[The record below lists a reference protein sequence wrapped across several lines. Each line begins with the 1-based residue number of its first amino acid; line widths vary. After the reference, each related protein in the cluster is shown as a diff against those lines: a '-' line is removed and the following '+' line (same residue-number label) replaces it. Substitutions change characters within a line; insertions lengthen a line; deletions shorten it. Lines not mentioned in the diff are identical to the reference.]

1 MAEAISLGQDPARN
15 QPRARGC
22 RPVADLSEGGPVVVD
37 KSLDDQH
44 VLVTGAGTGI
54 GAAIAA
60 ACAGAGARV
69 SLAGRRR
76 DPLVALQTSLGKG
89 RAHVAAD
96 FDVTDENKISAGV
109 AAARG
114 AFGPVDVLINNAGE
128 APSAPFAKTD
138 AVTWSR
144 ALAVNLTGTFLV
156 TKAVLPDMLTK
167 RAGRVINIASTAGL
181 IGYAYAA
188 AYVAAKHGVIGLTRS
203 LALELADAGITV
215 NAVCPGFTET
225 PLFERAIDNIVAKTK
240 RSRDDAR
247 ATLAKSNPQ
256 GRLIKPEEVADA
268 VLWLASAGAASITG
282 QAIAVAGGEV
292 MVG

>member
-1 MAEAISLGQDPARN
+1 MA
-15 QPRARGC
+15 
-22 RPVADLSEGGPVVVD
+22 D

-60 ACAGAGARV
+60 ACVGAGARV

-76 DPLVALQTSLGKG
+76 DPLVALQASLGKG
-89 RAHVAAD
+89 RTHVAAD
-96 FDVTDENKISAGV
+96 FDVTDENKVSSGV
-109 AAARG
+109 AAARA
-114 AFGPVDVLINNAGE
+114 AFGPVDILINNAGE

-138 AVTWSR
+138 AATWSR

-156 TKAVLPDMLTK
+156 TKAVLPDMLAK
-167 RAGRVINIASTAGL
+167 RAGRVINVASTAGL
-181 IGYAYAA
+181 IGYAYAS

-203 LALELADAGITV
+203 LALELAGAGITV

-240 RSRDDAR
+240 RSREEAR
-247 ATLAKSNPQ
+247 ATLAASNPQ
-256 GRLIKPEEVADA
+256 RRLVRPEEIADA
-268 VLWLASAGAASITG
+268 VIWLASAGAASITG

-292 MVG
+292 MTG

>member
-1 MAEAISLGQDPARN
+1 
-15 QPRARGC
+15 
-22 RPVADLSEGGPVVVD
+22 VAD

-76 DPLVALQTSLGKG
+76 DPLVALQASLGKA

-96 FDVTDENKISAGV
+96 FDVTDETKISAGI

-138 AVTWSR
+138 AATWSR

-156 TKAVLPDMLTK
+156 TKVVLPDMLAK

-203 LALELADAGITV
+203 LALELAGAGITV

-268 VLWLASAGAASITG
+268 VIWLASAGAASITG
-282 QAIAVAGGEV
+282 QAIVVAGGEV